1 MEAWIVAAATV
12 AAGAYAAN
20 QKKNAAE
27 DAANQASQASALA
40 RAQNQYQYEQ
50 TQKNLAPFIQGGAQ
64 AQNSLAQ
71 LLGLGGQA
79 PDYSVLTE
87 SPQYQF
93 ALQQGQQ
100 ALDRDAAAR
109 GTLFSGAHTKDAM
122 RFGQGLASQQFQN
135 YFNNLSSLASRGE
148 NAAAGQGNLGA
159 RYAGQNNAL
168 LTNAANI
175 RGNVGLYKAGV
186 NSRFAN
192 QLLNQVNGMDWKSL
206 FGGGTDDG
214 KGSGTSGNLSG
225 LLNGTSGG
233 QQYNGPEAITA
244 PENIS
249 IYQKPF

>member
-27 DAANQASQASALA
+27 DAANQASQASQLA
-40 RAQNQYQYEQ
+40 RAQNQYQFEQ
-50 TQKNLAPFIQGGAQ
+50 TQKNLAPFVQGGQQ

-100 ALDRDAAAR
+100 AVDRNAAAR

-148 NAAAGQGNLGA
+148 NAATGQGNLGA

-168 LTNAANI
+168 LMNAADI
-175 RGNVGLYKAGV
+175 RGNVGIYKAGV

-192 QLLNQVNGMDWKSL
+192 QLLNQANGINWGSL
-206 FGGGTDDG
+206 FSGTPAG
-214 KGSGTSGNLSG
+214 TGSGTDGNLSG